1 METVHHPSS
10 VLHAAWM
17 KRAPRPA
24 GRGRPLRSRDRPW
37 SRCLEPSSA
46 HQSGCCAIAAPP
58 APQHRASGGVDISVM
73 ISVLDLAQKLCKH
86 SLFCTKQEKYTTV
99 ATRLARSILGICLLP
114 AQADASSSAPLR
126 MQRLHAIANASPPRP
141 AGLAANRHRPPPPVS
156 RSAACCRRRFPDAQ
170 PLPDPTLLSV
180 RRRQC

>member
-1 METVHHPSS
+1 MQVNIVYSTCR
-10 VLHAAWM
+10 
-17 KRAPRPA
+17 K
-24 GRGRPLRSRDRPW
+24 
-37 SRCLEPSSA
+37 
-46 HQSGCCAIAAPP
+46 
-58 APQHRASGGVDISVM
+58 
-73 ISVLDLAQKLCKH
+73 KKN
-86 SLFCTKQEKYTTV
+86 TTV

-126 MQRLHAIANASPPRP
+126 MQRLHAIAIALAPPRP

-156 RSAACCRRRFPDAQ
+156 RSAACYRRRFPDAQ